1 MHLLLILVSFLFRQ
15 LPQAV
20 ESERLACASRAEEL
34 CSAVRSECEEARKEL
49 AREVTAAL
57 EVSQ

>member
-1 MHLLLILVSFLFRQ
+1 MHLLLILLSFLFRQ

-20 ESERLACASRAEEL
+20 RLACASRAEEL